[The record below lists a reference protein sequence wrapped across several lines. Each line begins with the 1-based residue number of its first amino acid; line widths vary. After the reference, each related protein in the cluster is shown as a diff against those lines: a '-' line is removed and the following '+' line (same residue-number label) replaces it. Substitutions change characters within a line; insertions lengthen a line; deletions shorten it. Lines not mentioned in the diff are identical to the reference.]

1 VHSHDEDALTEVD
14 ADAVVTRRVRLIV
27 LAVLIP
33 LVAAAAIAVVVMWPP
48 HQDVKVAALQT
59 SKARGL
65 VTAIQPCPDRPD
77 ECDRATVTLYDGDGP
92 DGTGSVVTARVVKHP
107 LVPRVHVGDR
117 ILMNHVPEAEPADR
131 YLYVDQDRD
140 RPLLLLAGLFAC
152 AVIALSRWRGVAALV
167 ALGLTGVVLVVFVLP
182 AILHGSDPMLVSVVG
197 STVIMLVTLYLTHGI
212 NARTSVAAVGTVG
225 ALALTAVLGIVFVR
239 LCRISGLSPEG
250 AAEVAS
256 YTPGL
261 DLRGLLVAG
270 LVIGALGVLDDVT
283 VTQTAAVWELSAANP
298 AAGRGELLAA
308 GLRIGRAHVASVVN
322 TLVLAYAGASLP
334 LLMQFAIQGMSE
346 SYAVSL
352 ERVAI
357 EVVRGLVGSLGIIAA
372 VPLTTALAA
381 GAVAKRSEAR
391 PVQPQPVSPSPS

>member
-1 VHSHDEDALTEVD
+1 
-14 ADAVVTRRVRLIV
+14 
-27 LAVLIP
+27 
-33 LVAAAAIAVVVMWPP
+33 
-48 HQDVKVAALQT
+48 
-59 SKARGL
+59 
-65 VTAIQPCPDRPD
+65 
-77 ECDRATVTLYDGDGP
+77 
-92 DGTGSVVTARVVKHP
+92 
-107 LVPRVHVGDR
+107 
-117 ILMNHVPEAEPADR
+117 
-131 YLYVDQDRD
+131 
-140 RPLLLLAGLFAC
+140 
-152 AVIALSRWRGVAALV
+152 VAALV

-197 STVIMLVTLYLTHGI
+197 STVIMLVTLCLTHGI

-381 GAVAKRSEAR
+381 AAVAKRSEAKPVR
-391 PVQPQPVSPSPS
+391 PEPVSPSPS